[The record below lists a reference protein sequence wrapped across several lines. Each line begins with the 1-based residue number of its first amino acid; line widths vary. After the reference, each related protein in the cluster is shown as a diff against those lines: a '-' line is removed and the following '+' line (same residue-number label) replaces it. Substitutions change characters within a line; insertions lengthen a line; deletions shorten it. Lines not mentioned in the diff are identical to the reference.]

1 MDPGANVSSLFTPTL
16 IISYMLG
23 EDRINFNL
31 FSIDM
36 DIFFS
41 DELGWYFLNIYTF
54 ERMYARLEIQKK
66 RQTRGSSWCAVVY

>member
-1 MDPGANVSSLFTPTL
+1 
-16 IISYMLG
+16 MLG
-23 EDRINFNL
+23 EDKINFNL

-66 RQTRGSSWCAVVY
+66 KGKLGGPLGAQ

>member
-1 MDPGANVSSLFTPTL
+1 
-16 IISYMLG
+16 MLG
-23 EDRINFNL
+23 EDKINFNL

-54 ERMYARLEIQKK
+54 ERMYARLEIPKK
-66 RQTRGSSWCAVVY
+66 GKLGGPLGTQ